1 MKESCKNVR
10 SKVAGYV
17 FTDEK
22 IISILSLCCPNPPPV
37 RGTTPPPPV
46 MITRPLVTMPT
57 IAPGSIHVIT
67 DTYKPNYEIGP
78 SLKRKSMK

>member
-1 MKESCKNVR
+1 MENVSNLDAEDWEAEIAWEDLATVLQR
-10 SKVAGYV
+10 
-17 FTDEK
+17 
-22 IISILSLCCPNPPPV
+22 PNPPPV